1 MKSVIALSLLGL
13 TLAAAPAWS
22 DEQVHK
28 TELTDIS
35 GTSVDRL
42 QLPYDFDWSW
52 VIDDRTMLYRGTN
65 RDHYLVTLKEP
76 CRLLNNSRSARR
88 VSFLT
93 ETDMGWELKASKS
106 YHLKPV
112 TGRGAGR
119 ECDVAAIS
127 MIDEA
132 RADELREAGAA
143 WRKSRW

>member
-13 TLAAAPAWS
+13 TLAATPAWS
-22 DEQVHK
+22 EDEVRK

-35 GTSVDRL
+35 GNSVDRL
-42 QLPYDFDWSW
+42 LQSPRDFDWGW

-65 RDHYLVTLKEP
+65 GGHYLVTLKEP
-76 CRLLNNSRSARR
+76 CRLLIDNRR
-88 VSFLT
+88 FTFFPSWA
-93 ETDMGWELKASKS
+93 WELKASKS
-106 YHLKPV
+106 YDLKPRAS
-112 TGRGAGR
+112 RGAGR